1 MKRMLPI
8 NTHNK
13 QNKKISQRGLAM
25 CFGAGSISIDIGLN
39 EYEPEKTT
47 IHVRKG
53 LVKLLLENE
62 RERER
67 RGGKNFDR
75 GHIWPKMEW
84 QVHSL
89 KLL

>member
-25 CFGAGSISIDIGLN
+25 CFGAGSICIDIGLN

-67 RGGKNFDR
+67 EEGGRTLTEDISGQRWNGR
-75 GHIWPKMEW
+75 SIP
-84 QVHSL
+84 
-89 KLL
+89 